1 MKFHFTLILSFLHL
15 FSSITKAQITYLKP
29 EGAYIKASVISDSL
43 IEIYFGYDCHDYR
56 TLSSGIKHQDTS
68 YLHFGFFVGSLNNR
82 KSNFYDLTFPKHRFT
97 EDLSPRCDGHAIFG
111 NPDVD
116 TSKYP
121 YRSKGLFRF
130 SFFDTL
136 NIYKD
141 KRLDSFIR
149 NLNNDP
155 ITFYSYYDKVGI
167 PNIQNF
173 NLQYIYSG
181 LYCEASVYFK
191 NLSHCQ
197 NKYNHSP
204 KMTNYT
210 NNFHNLGLFTLAPNL
225 EDVENDF
232 PVFKLEAPYQSVLN
246 NFLSFQSGYSLSAP
260 IKTYVG
266 IWGKDGF
273 GKNNKYSNPPRGFN
287 FDTLTGEMVF
297 YKFDSSELLLYF
309 AIYERRLDTAKNWRI
324 ISKSTFYFKIN
335 IKNTSNNNIP
345 IIETKDYLE
354 VIAGD
359 TLKSPVYIFDSD
371 VSNHTQV
378 RFNPSQNNLKLLP
391 VSLDSNKKEYELNW
405 ITDSSHTI
413 KPYYSIIIDAIDNY
427 CYSPGY
433 FQKAVKIHVLPRV
446 EYENISRD
454 TTCNRL
460 FLEVKHDPV
469 PGRVIYEWDIKSQ
482 SGNYQWKLNANTP
495 YGNRFLTQSLPND
508 TYYITSLI
516 RHDSL
521 GFRPQTDTVILNAK
535 PEVLFVGDTSF
546 CKNTSLAF
554 KLDTLNLTNLSKI
567 SMLSSSGSIK
577 KSGLTAELSGAD
589 SLVHLWFEVTD
600 SVGCIAKDSIW
611 VFERPQEERVWAAIP
626 TGCYTGSLVYLN
638 PLWSDFEKRKT
649 TINNTDNWVVWKDSN
664 VYLDP
669 QKVPLADFIDGIQTK
684 SLFLSYND
692 SWNCRQHDTVQ
703 WLVAQP
709 VEVQLLDTVVCQN
722 QSIID
727 LNDLVQKPN
736 LDGSGYQPTW
746 SLTQWPSTVNQ
757 NGVWANN
764 HSLYMG
770 SQTDKTREGIYKFAV
785 SFKKYAGG
793 CVQSDTVQIQ
803 VINEPQLQF
812 ASTTTLCRY
821 TKELN
826 LLKSVW
832 VNSQPASTGR
842 FSWDSYNWNK
852 TASEIGYYSII
863 NGTTAPA
870 DLAAGNW
877 RVRYEGPTNGCM
889 DTGFFTLRVFHSP
902 VAKIDLSTNPNL
914 NIHAAQ
920 MTATHS
926 SFIDDNSALTWL
938 WDAGD
943 TTTTSDTSS
952 KAVFQYTYPKI
963 VGNYPLTLIVNS
975 EKGCKD
981 TTGTNIE
988 LTDNAGLNKLRSSNV
1003 YHIQSNG
1010 EVTITSPEWQ
1020 LESIQWY
1027 DLKGAEIRKP
1037 KEGINIY
1044 QIVLKR
1050 GKERFVDSGKWVK
1063 RSF

>member
-1 MKFHFTLILSFLHL
+1 MRKFILVLCFFLKIFSCWTYNLPTTGIVKSTVLDKNKIWVQVYVDCTNINAGLKDTLMNLLDVDFGVFIGDNANPKSPSLKLQGFHQDSLSNIYRMCDGYQNKDNPYHTSSSNGKYNSHLIRYYFSDTIDLVNNKSLDSLIQQYGSDVITFFVSLSRINYSASYNNILSSNNGIIISSSVYLNNLNRCKYQKNSGAHVNQNIAYSKYQGLTQYNPQIKDNELDKISVKFQQMYGG
-15 FSSITKAQITYLKP
+15 FSSINALTY
-29 EGAYIKASVISDSL
+29 
-43 IEIYFGYDCHDYR
+43 
-56 TLSSGIKHQDTS
+56 
-68 YLHFGFFVGSLNNR
+68 N
-82 KSNFYDLTFPKHRFT
+82 
-97 EDLSPRCDGHAIFG
+97 
-111 NPDVD
+111 
-116 TSKYP
+116 
-121 YRSKGLFRF
+121 
-130 SFFDTL
+130 
-136 NIYKD
+136 
-141 KRLDSFIR
+141 
-149 NLNNDP
+149 
-155 ITFYSYYDKVGI
+155 
-167 PNIQNF
+167 
-173 NLQYIYSG
+173 
-181 LYCEASVYFK
+181 
-191 NLSHCQ
+191 
-197 NKYNHSP
+197 
-204 KMTNYT
+204 
-210 NNFHNLGLFTLAPNL
+210 
-225 EDVENDF
+225 
-232 PVFKLEAPYQSVLN
+232 
-246 NFLSFQSGYSLSAP
+246 SGYTFDQPL
-260 IKTYVG
+260 KTYVG
-266 IWGKDGF
+266 TWGKDGF
-273 GKNNKYSNPPRGFN
+273 GKANNNTSPPRGVN
-287 FDTLTGEMVF
+287 LDTLSGNLSF
-297 YKFDSSELLLYF
+297 YNFEYHSSLFELGIF
-309 AIYERRLDTAKNWRI
+309 ESRLDTSGIWVY
-324 ISKSTFYFKIN
+324 ISRTGYVIPLHVGLLYNSSPVIN
-335 IKNTSNNNIP
+335 CNDEYSV
-345 IIETKDYLE
+345 IE
-354 VIAGD
+354 GD
-359 TLKSPVYIFDSD
+359 TVSFDFTLTDDDKSDS
-371 VSNHTQV
+371 
-378 RFNPSQNNLKLLP
+378 
-391 VSLDSNKKEYELNW
+391 VSLYFQTKYKNVWVKPVFNGSKLTHYHFSWL
-405 ITDSSHTI
+405 TDSTHTNKAYHI
-413 KPYYSIIIDAIDNY
+413 FAFEAFDQY
-427 CYSPGY
+427 CKDLGVSS
-433 FQKAVKIHVLPRV
+433 KAVKIHVLPRV

-454 TTCNRL
+454 TICNRL

-535 PEVLFVGDTSF
+535 PEVFFVGDTSF

-567 SMLSSSGSIK
+567 SMLSSSGSLK

-600 SVGCIAKDSIW
+600 SVGCTAKDSIW

-692 SWNCRQHDTVQ
+692 SWNCRQHDTVE

-746 SLTQWPSTVNQ
+746 SLAQWPSTVNQ
-757 NGVWANN
+757 NGVWANT

-832 VNSQPASTGR
+832 VNGQPASTGR

-988 LTDNAGLNKLRSSNV
+988 LTDNAGLNKLRSSDV
-1003 YHIQSNG
+1003 YQLQSNG
-1010 EVTITSPEWQ
+1010 EVKITSPEWQ
-1020 LESIQWY
+1020 LESIRWY

-1063 RSF
+1063 RGY